1 MHEACGRRFA
11 PIPAARR
18 SSFRACGLASRR
30 HAKRQRRSSVPL
42 TLGAAAVTAAM
53 IEWIKGAVF
62 DGTLFR
68 DDEMIALVRAC
79 GSTSGKSSA

>member
-1 MHEACGRRFA
+1 MT
-11 PIPAARR
+11 P
-18 SSFRACGLASRR
+18 
-30 HAKRQRRSSVPL
+30 
-42 TLGAAAVTAAM
+42 GAAAVTAAM

>member
-1 MHEACGRRFA
+1 
-11 PIPAARR
+11 
-18 SSFRACGLASRR
+18 
-30 HAKRQRRSSVPL
+30 
-42 TLGAAAVTAAM
+42 M
-53 IEWIKGAVF
+53 IEWIKGADVVFF